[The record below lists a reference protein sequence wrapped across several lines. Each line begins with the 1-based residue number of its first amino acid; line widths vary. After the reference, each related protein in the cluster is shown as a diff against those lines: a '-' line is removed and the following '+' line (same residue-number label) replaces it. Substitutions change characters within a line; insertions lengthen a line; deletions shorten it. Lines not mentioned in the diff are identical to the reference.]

1 MTSLETNIFPIINLS
16 ELSSEYKLYRIKGL
30 DKEQT
35 EYYQNRQTII
45 EKLSYRMQ
53 NPVTVVERDDV
64 PHLVVLN
71 DGKEPP
77 PNITLVRATVV
88 FERCPGIFKLD
99 YTVRSPENDTICLRF
114 LDFIIQSPLYA
125 NKELWQPGAG
135 QPFFK
140 KIAERLHDGEPSS
153 DMNRYS
159 GFAVRAT
166 ITPTGGLG
174 LCIDVT
180 SKMISKTPLPTYLT
194 RDEFAQWK
202 DKHVI
207 YRYGHSWYDVQL
219 VALNDLNVSEY
230 LVTRDRK
237 NISLLDYVVQ
247 DCPKPIPPELAQV
260 PHDAS
265 VVIYMNNRGEP
276 RAAIAPLCYSVIGT
290 SDDDAGS
297 HHGST
302 ILPPHRRRN
311 AIHHFVRQHLRR
323 IRFGN
328 ANLLLDDKPVTIPQQ
343 MFIVP
348 DLRFGNST
356 VLSVRGT
363 PGARHVSLDELGNTR
378 MSLLRDR
385 RVGFFSRDSL
395 DRQYLIIPQS
405 VADSYGTRFKDDLK
419 LAVNEL
425 FPDAYLYDPVMV
437 TYNDRV
443 PKTYARQGNAIL
455 EAVEAKCTMSGY
467 AVVMIHHTDDRM
479 SRQEDQ
485 LGAMVVAELRKR
497 FDITAAI
504 IHTAVGQECYRLTQ
518 VNGKPQYVARE
529 EKRGVLSGY
538 MRMVALNKVLL
549 TNQRWPF
556 VLETRLNAD
565 LTIGVD
571 VKHNTVGLVIIG
583 SNGADIRTSF
593 NTSRQKE
600 KLDSRQMQA
609 YLVDILRREAAVRT
623 DPIKTIVLQRDGRI
637 YQSEIR
643 GIHDAIDL
651 LKREGTIDTEATITI
666 LELAKTS
673 QVRFRLFDVV
683 LENDQFRTYNPQVGS
698 YCCITENEG
707 YLCSTGRAFRRHGT
721 AKPLYVK
728 RIEGVLSLE
737 LCLQDLYYL
746 TALAWNRPNDC
757 SRYPITTKLNDR
769 FLGEEATTYDSDALT
784 IEAILEEESIY
795 E

>member
-1 MTSLETNIFPIINLS
+1 MTSLETNIFPITNLTD
-16 ELSSEYKLYRIKGL
+16 LISEYKLYRIKGL
-30 DKEQT
+30 NKDQS
-35 EYYQNRQTII
+35 EYYQNCQTII

-53 NPVTVVERDDV
+53 NPVTVIEREGV
-64 PHLVVLN
+64 AHLVVLN

-77 PNITLVRATVV
+77 PNMALVRATVV
-88 FERCPGIFKLD
+88 FEAWPGIFKLD

-114 LDFIIQSPLYA
+114 LDFIIQAPLYA

-140 KIAERLHDGEPSS
+140 KSAEKPQDHEPAS
-153 DMNRYS
+153 DLNRYS

-180 SKMISKTPLPTYLT
+180 SKAISKTPLPTHLT
-194 RDEFAQWK
+194 HDEFARWK
-202 DKHVI
+202 DRHVI

-219 VALNDLNVSEY
+219 VGLNDLNATEY
-230 LVTRDRK
+230 VVTRDRK
-237 NISLLDYVVQ
+237 TIPLLEYIVQ
-247 DCPKPIPPELAQV
+247 DCQKPIPPELAQV

-265 VVIYMNNRGEP
+265 VVIYMNNRGES
-276 RAAIAPLCYSVIGT
+276 RAALAPLCFPVHGT
-290 SDDDAGS
+290 NDDDAGS
-297 HHGST
+297 QHGST
-302 ILPPHRRRN
+302 IIPPHRRRY
-311 AIHHFVRQHLRR
+311 AIHQFVRQYLRR
-323 IRFGN
+323 LKFGN
-328 ANLLLDDKPVTIPQQ
+328 TYLQLAETPVTIPHQ

-363 PGARHVSLDELGNTR
+363 PGTRHVSLDELGNTR
-378 MSLLRDR
+378 MSLLRDK

-395 DRQYLIIPQS
+395 DRQYLIVPQS

-419 LAVNEL
+419 QAMNEL
-425 FPDAYLYDPVMV
+425 FPDDYDPIVV

-455 EAVEAKCTMSGY
+455 EAVETKCTMSGY
-467 AVVMIHHTDDRM
+467 AVVMIHHTDDRGT
-479 SRQEDQ
+479 REEDQ
-485 LGAMVVAELRKR
+485 LGAMVIAELRKR

-504 IHTAVGQECYRLTQ
+504 VHSAVGLESYRLTQ
-518 VNGKPQYVARE
+518 QNGTPQYVVRDD
-529 EKRGVLSGY
+529 KRGLLSGY

-571 VKHNTVGLVIIG
+571 VKQNTVGLVIIG

-600 KLDSRQMQA
+600 KLDARQMQA
-609 YLVDILRREAAVRT
+609 YLVDIIRREAAART
-623 DPIKTIVLQRDGRI
+623 DLIKTIVLQRDGRI

-643 GIHDAIDL
+643 GIRDGVDL
-651 LKREGTIDTEATITI
+651 LKREGTIDPDATITI

-673 QVRFRLFDVV
+673 QVRFRLFDTVV
-683 LENDQFRTYNPQVGS
+683 ENDQLRTYNPQIGS

-721 AKPLYVK
+721 AKPLFVK
-728 RIEGVLSLE
+728 RIEGSMSLE

-784 IEAILEEESIY
+784 IEAILEEENIY